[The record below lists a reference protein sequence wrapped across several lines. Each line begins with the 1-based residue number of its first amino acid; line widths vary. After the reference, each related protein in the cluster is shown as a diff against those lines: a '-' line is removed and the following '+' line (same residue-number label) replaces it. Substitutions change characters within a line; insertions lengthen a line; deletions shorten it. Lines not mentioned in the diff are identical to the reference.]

1 VRPAQ
6 LRLVVLVVTAV
17 VLPSYIVWAL
27 AVQHI
32 VPDAC
37 TYRPPPP
44 RAQVLHCP

>member
-17 VLPSYIVWAL
+17 VRLSYIVWAL

>member
-1 VRPAQ
+1 MRPAQ
-6 LRLVVLVVTAV
+6 LRLVVSVVTAV
-17 VLPSYIVWAL
+17 VLLSCIVWAL

>member
-17 VLPSYIVWAL
+17 VLPSCIVWAL
-27 AVQHI
+27 TVQHI